1 MALFLEYVVGFSELI
16 QHFTNGLS
24 QGSIYAL
31 IALGYT
37 MVYGILKLI
46 NFAHGEFMM
55 VGTYAGLFTIT
66 AFAGS
71 GAGVEVSILLFIVAV
86 VVAILA
92 SILVGVGIEKV
103 AYKPLREAPRLAPL
117 LTAIG
122 VSIILTNVMALLMGT
137 KPQKYPYPFINK
149 SIDIFGVAVTPH
161 TILVVV
167 ITLMLWIAL
176 KLFVEKSRMGK
187 AMRATSLDKDVALLM
202 GINVNRVISLTFA
215 IGSGLAAVAG
225 VLYAMPFKASPSM
238 GLIIGLKAFTA
249 AVFGGIGNITGALIG
264 GLLLG
269 ILETF
274 GVAVLGIPS
283 GMRDIISFGILIFI
297 LLVKPD
303 GLMGKTQ
310 REKV

>member
-1 MALFLEYVVGFSELI
+1 MGISDLI

-55 VGTYAGLFTIT
+55 VGTYAGLFTLT
-66 AFAGS
+66 VFSGSAAGS
-71 GAGVEVSILLFIVAV
+71 TASIPIFLVALA
-86 VVAILA
+86 VAIGA
-92 SILVGVGIEKV
+92 SLLVGVGIEKI
-103 AYKPLREAPRLAPL
+103 AYKPLRNAQRLAPL

-122 VSIILTNVMALLMGT
+122 VSIILTNLMALIMGT
-137 KPQKYPYPFINK
+137 KPQKYPYPFVNSSLHIGGI
-149 SIDIFGVAVTPH
+149 SVTPH
-161 TILVVV
+161 TLVVV
-167 ITLMLWIAL
+167 VVTLSLWIAL

-202 GINVNRVISLTFA
+202 GINVNKVISLTFA

-238 GLIIGLKAFTA
+238 GMIIGLKAFTA

-269 ILETF
+269 VLETF

-283 GMRDIISFGILIFI
+283 GMRDVISFGILILI

-303 GLMGKTQ
+303 GIMGKTQ

>member
-1 MALFLEYVVGFSELI
+1 MGFSELV

-66 AFAGS
+66 AFFGS
-71 GAGVEVSILLFIVAV
+71 STATAIGVPLFVIALVIAMVVSL
-86 VVAILA
+86 
-92 SILVGVGIEKV
+92 LVGVGIEKI
-103 AYKPLREAPRLAPL
+103 AYKPLRTAPRLAPL

-137 KPQKYPYPFINK
+137 KPRKYPYPFVNS
-149 SIDIFGVAVTPH
+149 SIELFGITITPH
-161 TILVVV
+161 TILVIVV
-167 ITLMLWIAL
+167 TFSLWIAL

-187 AMRATSLDKDVALLM
+187 AMRATSLDKDVARLM
-202 GINVNRVISLTFA
+202 GINVDRVISLTFA
-215 IGSGLAAVAG
+215 IGSALAAVAG

-238 GLIIGLKAFTA
+238 GMIIGLKAFTA

-269 ILETF
+269 VLETF
-274 GVAVLGIPS
+274 GVAVVGIPS
-283 GMRDIISFGILIFI
+283 GMRDVISFGILILI

-303 GLMGKTQ
+303 GIMGKAQ

>member
-1 MALFLEYVVGFSELI
+1 MGLSELV

-55 VGTYAGLFTIT
+55 VGTYAGLFTIILFVGASAAT
-66 AFAGS
+66 AAIG
-71 GAGVEVSILLFIVAV
+71 IPLFILAL
-86 VVAILA
+86 VVAICA
-92 SILVGVGIEKV
+92 SLLVGVGIEKI
-103 AYKPLREAPRLAPL
+103 AYKPLRNAPRLAPL

-122 VSIILTNVMALLMGT
+122 VSIILTNLMALFAGT
-137 KPQKYPYPFINK
+137 KPRKYPYPFEN
-149 SIDIFGVAVTPH
+149 SSLHIFGITITPHTLLVVAVTA
-161 TILVVV
+161 I
-167 ITLMLWIAL
+167 LWIVL

-187 AMRATSLDKDVALLM
+187 AMRATSLDKDVARLM

-225 VLYAMPFKASPSM
+225 VLYAMPFKVSPSM

-269 ILETF
+269 VLETF
-274 GVAVLGIPS
+274 GVAVVGIPS
-283 GMRDIISFGILIFI
+283 GMRDVISFGILILI

-303 GLMGKTQ
+303 GIMGKAQ